1 MTARLD
7 IIVGEVKNAMCVPIA
22 ALKTDN
28 QGSYVEKITHDEKMK
43 SDVAERVYVSAGF
56 YGEECVEITVKKGTL
71 LDGDEVSVSYEA
83 EAKKAATQNM
93 PRRMGPPM

>member
-7 IIVGEVKNAMCVPIA
+7 IIVGKVKNAMCVPIA

-43 SDVAERVYVSAGF
+43 SDVAERVYVSAGL
-56 YGEECVEITVKKGTL
+56 YGEEYVEIAVKKGTL

-83 EAKKAATQNM
+83 EAKKAAQNM
-93 PRRMGPPM
+93 PRRMGSPM